1 MKSFRSEMAESLPQ
15 SRFTVLLKKISP
27 FHCEMTLLKKSFAPK
42 EPAPNFLTMTSFYV
56 YIVTNPKKTVLYTGM
71 TNDLEYRIIGHYRNR
86 GNGKRLLGDITVI
99 S

>member
-1 MKSFRSEMAESLPQ
+1 MKSFRSETEESLPQ
-15 SRFTVLLKKISP
+15 SRFTVLLKEISP
-27 FHCEMTLLKKSFAPK
+27 LRYEVTLLKKSFAPK
-42 EPAPNFLTMTSFYV
+42 EPANFITMKPFYV